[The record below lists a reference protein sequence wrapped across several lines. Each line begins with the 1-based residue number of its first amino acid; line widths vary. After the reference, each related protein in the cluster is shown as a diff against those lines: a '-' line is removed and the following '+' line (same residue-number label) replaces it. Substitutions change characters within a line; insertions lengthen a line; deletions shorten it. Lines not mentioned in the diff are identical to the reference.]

1 MNLAILLAAATAVAT
16 AAGGFLAL
24 RAKDRLHLVLGLA
37 AGLLLG
43 LVAFDLLPEVFE
55 MSSSEF
61 LGAPA
66 VSVALVAGFLLLH
79 IYERFF
85 GSHEPAESD
94 YGHDHKHSANVAGG
108 LGALAMGGHV
118 FLDGL
123 ALGVAFSIDD
133 KLGIAVF
140 VALLVHAF
148 SDGLNTVSLLVK
160 SGKWTRKGIWLLGVD
175 SVARISGAVIGSNL
189 ALSEDFT
196 ALYLAA
202 FSGILIYLATS
213 HILPEAHARHASRWT
228 LVSTVAGVAI
238 MWALVSQLHSV
249 HVHSHDEAGIEQNH
263 GDEHGHEEDR
273 DHKDDPDHKD

>member
-1 MNLAILLAAATAVAT
+1 MNTAILLATLTAIAT
-16 AAGGFLAL
+16 AAGGLLAL

-43 LVAFDLLPEVFE
+43 LVAFDLLPEVFS
-55 MSSSEF
+55 MSNSEF

-79 IYERFF
+79 IYERAF
-85 GSHEPAESD
+85 GSHEPAESE
-94 YGHDHKHSANVAGG
+94 YGHEHEHSINVAGG

-123 ALGVAFSIDD
+123 ALGVAFTIDD

-148 SDGLNTVSLLVK
+148 SDGLNTVSLLIK

-175 SVARISGAVIGSNL
+175 SVARISGAVIGSSL
-189 ALSEDFT
+189 ALNENFT
-196 ALYLAA
+196 AFYLAA

-228 LVSTVAGVAI
+228 LVSTLAGVAI
-238 MWALVSQLHSV
+238 MWLLVSQLHAV
-249 HVHSHDEAGIEQNH
+249 HVHSHDETSIEKGVDDRHNH
-263 GDEHGHEEDR
+263 
-273 DHKDDPDHKD
+273 DHNE

>member
-1 MNLAILLAAATAVAT
+1 MNLAILLAAVTAIAT
-16 AAGGFLAL
+16 AAGGLLAL

-43 LVAFDLLPEVFE
+43 LVTFDLLPEVFE
-55 MSSSEF
+55 MSSEEF
-61 LGAPA
+61 LGAPS

-79 IYERFF
+79 IYEKFF

-94 YGHDHKHSANVAGG
+94 YGHDHQHAANVAGG

-123 ALGVAFSIDD
+123 ALGVAFTIDE

-148 SDGLNTVSLLVK
+148 SDGLNTVSLLIK
-160 SGKWTRKGIWLLGVD
+160 SGKWDRKGIWLLGVD
-175 SVARISGAVIGSNL
+175 SIARIGGAIVGSSL
-189 ALSEDFT
+189 ALNENFT

-228 LVSTVAGVAI
+228 LVSTIVGVVT
-238 MWALVSQLHSV
+238 MWIVVSQLHV
-249 HVHSHDEAGIEQNH
+249 MH
-263 GDEHGHEEDR
+263 
-273 DHKDDPDHKD
+273 